1 MGKVISRVLAVF
13 AIALA
18 VSMSSGCVVALLG
31 LGVGAGVAGT
41 AYYEGKLTGTV
52 DAKPQQ
58 AQAATEA
65 AFKELKIQ
73 QISSIGDALKA
84 KIVGKA
90 EKDSTVTVS
99 VELQKDG
106 KSRIGI
112 RVGTFGNQEL
122 SEKIYS
128 EINKQLSPKGTAK

>member
-1 MGKVISRVLAVF
+1 MGKVISRVLVMF

-31 LGVGAGVAGT
+31 LGVGAGIAGT

-58 AQAATEA
+58 VQAAAEA

-73 QISSIGDALKA
+73 QTSSIGDALKA

-99 VELQKDG
+99 VDLQKDG
-106 KSRIGI
+106 KSKIGI

-128 EINKQLSPKGTAK
+128 EINKQLSKKGTAK

>member
-1 MGKVISRVLAVF
+1 MGKVISRFLAVF
-13 AIALA
+13 AMALA

-31 LGVGAGVAGT
+31 LGVGAGIAGT

-58 AQAATEA
+58 VQAATEA

-73 QISSIGDALKA
+73 QISSMGDALKA
-84 KIVGKA
+84 TVGGKA
-90 EKDSTVTVS
+90 EKDSSVTVS
-99 VELQKDG
+99 IELQKDG
-106 KSRIGI
+106 KSKVGI

-128 EINKQLSPKGTAK
+128 EISKQLSKKGSAK